1 MAAQRGSTGVIYA
14 ALVGNL
20 LIAITKFVAA
30 SISGSSSMLSE
41 GVHSLVDTGNEV
53 LLLYGLRRS
62 RAEPDRAHPLGHG
75 REVYFWS
82 FIVALLVF
90 AVGAGVSIYEGIV
103 HLSDPH
109 PVESLKINYIV
120 LGLSVLFEGIAWV
133 IALRHF
139 RRQKGSLGY
148 LEAVRRSKDPT
159 TFTVLFEDT
168 AALTGLL
175 IAFVCITGAWYF
187 EMPELDGIGSIGIG
201 LVLALTAALL
211 ARECKGLL
219 IGEAALP
226 GVQERIMKLAAAD
239 PAVHRVNGLVTSHL
253 GPEDIVA
260 ALSIEFED
268 RLRVLPGRWIAIG
281 LLLAAVVGC
290 GSWVFGYPFLTSHSQ
305 YVELPLVGKVPAA
318 SAALFDLG
326 VFALVVGATVLML
339 IALAHQS
346 IRRLRAAKVAAPQD
360 TEAA

>member
-268 RLRVLPGRWIAIG
+268 RLRVPELERCVERIEDGIRAEIPEIRQVFIKPQTRRDWDAEPLTGALPGI
-281 LLLAAVVGC
+281 
-290 GSWVFGYPFLTSHSQ
+290 
-305 YVELPLVGKVPAA
+305 
-318 SAALFDLG
+318 
-326 VFALVVGATVLML
+326 
-339 IALAHQS
+339 
-346 IRRLRAAKVAAPQD
+346 
-360 TEAA
+360 